1 MIWGYTLDVNGVPV
15 YSAANSV
22 QPVWDVASILEII
35 VRALRIIGV
44 NLDYNQVNNYANQI
58 EFQGQ

>member
-15 YSAANSV
+15 YDPASST
-22 QPVWDVASILEII
+22 QPVWGDATILEII

-44 NLDYNQVNNYANQI
+44 NLQYNDVNAYANEIKQV
-58 EFQGQ
+58 GQ